1 MVKFMKKPTDE
12 ELRKFLKESYT
23 DLKVV
28 FFIFIVTIIL
38 YMVVLFLN
46 DERLKAMQLVIF
58 MTAILL
64 ILIRMNVN
72 SARMKLEIRELKKI
86 LEKK

>member
-1 MVKFMKKPTDE
+1 MKKPTDE